1 MTNFGR
7 IISWQSRQHGEI
19 KPASYWGCCLH
30 MVFKCFDC
38 YSKGSTSYEAQTQTK
53 FYNVDSIKAMSHS
66 YVRNRGIWN
75 RLFGCLPC
83 FPAKGYSSRLRLFLD
98 AFPETGNTPETEDTL
113 FPKENEISTDQDMQG
128 GGESRLVKEIQ
139 ALLGPMDPVRQA
151 LKSIGAMQI
160 FIGVVIVLGLWLV
173 AGDSAPIG
181 LVLIVAALCVLSIK
195 FLTVSF
201 KFLGFQNDAILEI
214 YSVAGDR
221 SNGPDAA
228 FDRVLELQN
237 AILACKVRP
246 IPISAPPP
254 LTSSCSRWCDCASTR
269 R

>member
-30 MVFKCFDC
+30 MVFKGFDC

-66 YVRNRGIWN
+66 YARHRGLLN

-83 FPAKGYSSRLRLFLD
+83 FPPIGYSSRLRLFLD
-98 AFPETGNTPETEDTL
+98 AFPETGNTVTEDSL

-128 GGESRLVKEIQ
+128 GGESRLIKEIT
-139 ALLGPMDPVRQA
+139 ALLGPLDPARQA
-151 LKSIGAMQI
+151 LTSIGALR
-160 FIGVVIVLGLWLV
+160 FIIAATLGVGLFLMFGPMERAEEGLDGSHVGAMLV
-173 AGDSAPIG
+173 
-181 LVLIVAALCVLSIK
+181 VAALSMLSIK

-201 KFLGFQNDAILEI
+201 PFLGFQNDSILEI

-228 FDRVLELQN
+228 FDRILELQN
-237 AILACKVRP
+237 AILACKVSPARP
-246 IPISAPPP
+246 
-254 LTSSCSRWCDCASTR
+254 
-269 R
+269 